1 MDDAKVQELAALF
14 ESIGKAHHKAFEATD
29 GADPEWPSW
38 YAEHLK
44 SRLSELLGASFT
56 KSELVYLIVSAEK
69 EQAPK
74 RADQADTFLDT
85 VRPFSGT
92 VPGGSAVIGIL
103 SGLVNSF
110 RRKTA

>member
-69 EQAPK
+69 EQAL
-74 RADQADTFLDT
+74 RAPGAHWPRYYAKLFLE
-85 VRPFSGT
+85 RY
-92 VPGGSAVIGIL
+92 A
-103 SGLVNSF
+103 
-110 RRKTA
+110 